1 MHEATRP
8 DKWRLITA
16 TLFAYKRIDVFNPR
30 PIHMVWDFSALYV
43 TAYPPAGCDREHFS
57 LSIQSRRDS
66 ISKQHLNLREGRL
79 NANFPRE
86 KWVQFSQSY
95 LRTVWNDNW

>member
-43 TAYPPAGCDREHFS
+43 TAYPPAGCDRE
-57 LSIQSRRDS
+57 
-66 ISKQHLNLREGRL
+66 RL
-79 NANFPRE
+79 LA
-86 KWVQFSQSY
+86 
-95 LRTVWNDNW
+95 